1 MNTLINQIKTELKN
15 SMLDKNALKTEVLR
29 GLISAARYKM
39 VEVGK
44 KEDEITDV
52 DLIKVIEKQA
62 KQRND
67 SITAYKSGNRLDLA
81 KKEEAELQIINKY
94 IPQKMSEEQTT
105 KIVEEVILQLNI
117 SSKAQIG
124 QLMGHISKNYNG
136 KVDMGL
142 VGKIV
147 NLKIQ

>member
-105 KIVEEVILQLNI
+105 KIVEEAILQLNI

>member
-1 MNTLINQIKTELKN
+1 MNNLINQIKTELKN
-15 SMLDKNALKTEVLR
+15 SMLAKQALKTEVLR

-39 VEVGK
+39 VETGK
-44 KEDEITDV
+44 KEDEITDE

-67 SITAYKSGNRLDLA
+67 SIAAYKNGNRPDLA
-81 KKEEAELQIINKY
+81 KKEEEELEIINKY
-94 IPQKMSEEQTT
+94 IPQKMSEQETE
-105 KIVEEVILQLNI
+105 KIVVETINQLKI

-124 QLMGHISKNYNG
+124 QLMGFISKNYSG

-147 NLKIQ
+147 NLKLQ